1 MIYSTQVPLSRIE
14 LEDIVPEKYDNQS
27 LSMEN
32 NTLISSIINLP
43 LFNEQMDAN
52 ELLERAADDLVQ
64 SVLTDILLLNNFDDE
79 DDKNSGVR
87 ELSDDENGL
96 RELDENDMSDTDE
109 FIVFATN
116 AEISDYDQIPNTPRC
131 GLNRLYT
138 FSRTNNNNNSI
149 RSSKQTTSNQVCRN
163 QLKKMF
169 PNLFSSSKYAF
180 LKYSK

>member
-1 MIYSTQVPLSRIE
+1 LIYSTQVPLSRIE

-109 FIVFATN
+109 FIIYIFKN
-116 AEISDYDQIPNTPRC
+116 
-131 GLNRLYT
+131 
-138 FSRTNNNNNSI
+138 
-149 RSSKQTTSNQVCRN
+149 K
-163 QLKKMF
+163 
-169 PNLFSSSKYAF
+169 
-180 LKYSK
+180 